1 VPDLDATAVTAT
13 QTGFAA
19 AYYLFL
25 DINGDPLRVTTY
37 GTDVTFSATGD
48 SDLDGTYNAFGGQL
62 LDFGPISNSE
72 SGSDT
77 FSITL
82 SGIVSMDTTLINE
95 MGDKSKWQG
104 RLCRVWMQ
112 LYDPTGA
119 TEQGAIVPLK
129 LGYMSSV
136 SVGGRPG
143 DQSITLSV
151 ESWLAAFNQA
161 SNRSYLN
168 QADYDA
174 SDTSAQA
181 TIACSNG
188 MRRDSGASGGAT
200 PAPSGPGDSYG
211 YTGGGGYSNYS
222 PYPDNGSVQYDN
234 PNYLRTSRA

>member
-1 VPDLDATAVTAT
+1 MPDLDATAVTAT

-19 AYYLFL
+19 AYFLFL
-25 DINGDPLRVTTY
+25 DITGDPLRVTTY
-37 GTDVTFSATGD
+37 GKDATFSATGD
-48 SDLDGTYNAFGGQL
+48 SDLDGTYTAFGGQL
-62 LDFGPISNSE
+62 LDFGAISNSE

-77 FSITL
+77 FTITL
-82 SGIVSMDTTLINE
+82 SGIVSMDTALINDI
-95 MGDKSKWQG
+95 GDKSLWQG

-112 LYDPTGA
+112 LYDPTGV

-136 SVGGRPG
+136 SIGGRPG

-168 QADYDA
+168 QKDYDA

-181 TIACSNG
+181 TIAASNG
-188 MRRDSGASGGAT
+188 LRRDSGAGT
-200 PAPSGPGDSYG
+200 GPGVTTPGIS
-211 YTGGGGYSNYS
+211 GGGGGVGFIGGIGGGAYGGFAGGGTAK
-222 PYPDNGSVQYDN
+222 PYEA
-234 PNYLRTSRA
+234 LK